1 MLGIPSPVR
10 DLRGGVRLAGSPRLP
25 AASIAKG
32 ALDGGCGEAPESR
45 PTVAGA
51 RRGGAVFALP
61 AGRAGGVA
69 LAGRDRTPDRG
80 TVAEFA
86 VGETPPLDFD
96 ASKLGRSPLLV
107 PRDFSAGFI
116 PELLDLDQLFR
127 DTEFRVDPSGERLA
141 RLLAFPRSHG
151 DAIVLD
157 DVDGYPL
164 DLLFDDALV
173 ADSIASVPDGLTDA
187 FGLGPIGGSIPLGN
201 RVRFDD
207 FPGSEPDDAPGGVI
221 PEPATGFLFA
231 LGLGALGIRRRR
243 LGELRSASPRC
254 ARR

>member
-1 MLGIPSPVR
+1 MN
-10 DLRGGVRLAGSPRLP
+10 
-25 AASIAKG
+25 
-32 ALDGGCGEAPESR
+32 
-45 PTVAGA
+45 
-51 RRGGAVFALP
+51 
-61 AGRAGGVA
+61 
-69 LAGRDRTPDRG
+69 
-80 TVAEFA
+80 
-86 VGETPPLDFD
+86 
-96 ASKLGRSPLLV
+96 LGRSPLLV

-173 ADSIASVPDGLTDA
+173 GDTIASVPDGLPDA
-187 FGLGPIGGSIPLGN
+187 FGLGPIGSSVPLGN

-207 FPGSEPDDAPGGVI
+207 FPGGGPGRRSSGGGAI
-221 PEPATGFLFA
+221 PEPATGVLLA
-231 LGLGALGIRRRR
+231 LGLGALGIRRRAR
-243 LGELRSASPRC
+243 LRRLASRSA
-254 ARR
+254 ARYFQPIG

>member
-1 MLGIPSPVR
+1 MADAAKRPNRARRWPGRVAVVLFSLFPLGV
-10 DLRGGVRLAGSPRLP
+10 LAGLLSP
-25 AASIAKG
+25 
-32 ALDGGCGEAPESR
+32 
-45 PTVAGA
+45 
-51 RRGGAVFALP
+51 
-61 AGRAGGVA
+61 GVIGLQTA
-69 LAGRDRTPDRG
+69 E
-80 TVAEFA
+80 TVAELA
-86 VGETPPLDFD
+86 AGETPPLDFD
-96 ASKLGRSPLLV
+96 TSKFGRSPLLV

-157 DVDGYPL
+157 DVDGHPL

-173 ADSIASVPDGLTDA
+173 GDTIASIPDGLSDA
-187 FGLGPIGGSIPLGN
+187 FGLGPIGSSVPLGN

-207 FPGSEPDDAPGGVI
+207 FPGGGSGSSAGGLI

-243 LGELRSASPRC
+243 PGELRSASPRC

>member
-1 MLGIPSPVR
+1 MADAAKRQKRARRWQGRVAVVVFSLFPM
-10 DLRGGVRLAGSPRLP
+10 GVLAGLLSPGVIGFQTAQT
-25 AASIAKG
+25 AAEIA
-32 ALDGGCGEAPESR
+32 A
-45 PTVAGA
+45 
-51 RRGGAVFALP
+51 
-61 AGRAGGVA
+61 
-69 LAGRDRTPDRG
+69 
-80 TVAEFA
+80 AETA
-86 VGETPPLDFD
+86 PLDFTGVN
-96 ASKLGRSPLLV
+96 LGHSPLLV

-127 DTEFRVDPSGERLA
+127 DTEFRVDPSGDRLA

-173 ADSIASVPDGLTDA
+173 GDTIASIPDGLTDA
-187 FGLGPIGGSIPLGN
+187 FGLGPIGGSVPLGN

-207 FPGSEPDDAPGGVI
+207 FPGGSTGSGSGGVI
-221 PEPATGFLFA
+221 PEPATGCLLA

-243 LGELRSASPRC
+243 
-254 ARR
+254 